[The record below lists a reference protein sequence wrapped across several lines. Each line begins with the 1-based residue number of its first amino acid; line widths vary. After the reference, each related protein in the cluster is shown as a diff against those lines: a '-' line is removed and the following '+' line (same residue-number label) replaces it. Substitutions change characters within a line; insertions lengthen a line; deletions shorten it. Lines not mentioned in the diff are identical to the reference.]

1 MGVTALWLVR
11 HGESLANIAASVAE
25 RGQHEVVAAP
35 ARDADV
41 ELSETGIQQAAALGT
56 WLGSLTEKPV
66 FAFSS
71 PYVRAEQ
78 TLLTAM
84 EASGVSVPAAVDERL
99 RDRELGILDLL
110 TRWGVEKRHPEEAAR
125 KEWHGKFYYRPPGGE
140 SWADVAL
147 RVRSFLS
154 DMDAR
159 DFDGDVLV
167 TAHDAVVMLF
177 LYVCLGMRERELL
190 DFAQANPVLNASVT
204 RLARTPDGWSLE
216 VFSSA
221 DHLEAL
227 GAPVTE
233 HSGDPDVQP
242 H

>member
-1 MGVTALWLVR
+1 MGVTAFWLVR
-11 HGESLANIAASVAE
+11 HGESLANVAASVAE

-41 ELSETGIQQAAALGT
+41 ELSATGIQQAGALGG
-56 WLGSLTEKPV
+56 WLGGLAVKPAA
-66 FAFSS
+66 AFSS

-78 TLLTAM
+78 TLLIAM
-84 EASGVSVPAAVDERL
+84 ESSGVAVPSAVDERL

-125 KEWHGKFYYRPPGGE
+125 KDWHGKFYYRPPGGE

-147 RVRSFLS
+147 RVRSFL
-154 DMDAR
+154 R
-159 DFDGDVLV
+159 DLDSRGIDGDVLV
-167 TAHDAVVMLF
+167 NAHYAVVMLF

-190 DFAQANPVLNASVT
+190 DFAQANAVLNASVT
-204 RLARTPDGWSLE
+204 RLARTDDGWTLE

-221 DHLEAL
+221 EHLEAL

>member
-1 MGVTALWLVR
+1 MVVTALWLVR
-11 HGESLANIAASVAE
+11 HGESLANLAASVAE
-25 RGQHEVVAAP
+25 RGRHEVVAAP

-41 ELSETGIQQAAALGT
+41 ELSATGIQQATALGG
-56 WLGSLTEKPV
+56 WLGALANKPA

-84 EASGVSVPAAVDERL
+84 TASGVTLPSGVDERL

-110 TRWGVEKRHPEEAAR
+110 TRWGVEKRYPDEAAR
-125 KEWHGKFYYRPPGGE
+125 KDWHGKFYYRPPGGE

-147 RVRSFLS
+147 RVRSFLG
-154 DMDAR
+154 DLDAR
-159 DFDGDVLV
+159 GVDGDVLIV
-167 TAHDAVVMLF
+167 AHDAVVMVF

-204 RLARTPDGWSLE
+204 RLVRTHEGWSLE